1 MNYERI
7 LGSAVLMSGLATM
20 AIVQP
25 VRAQTSVTDVRISSS
40 GGGVDVELVTDSAD
54 RPQVFL
60 LPPQG
65 TSLIA
70 HVAGARLDVPGG
82 NVVRAN
88 PAPGIAAVEVTQLD
102 STTVQIAVRGT
113 SARPTGR
120 IRPSNTNAVLLS
132 YAGTAAPPQS
142 TPANPSGP
150 VSQVPSNPPA
160 NPGTGAPGVLVP
172 NPTITIDGQPAVLTP
187 AVAPPTMPRAIAP
200 PVGDIAVSDLPI
212 QPYTINLGSNQIIP
226 RLVLRDA
233 PVREVLSLLARASG
247 VNIAFS
253 DNASSTTSSTTPGS
267 TGSATA
273 TTGADARISL
283 DIENES
289 AQDVFNYVL
298 RISGLQ
304 ANRNGRTVF
313 VGRNLPNSAR
323 DVSMRSVRLN
333 QVRANDAA
341 AYLVTLGAE
350 SASYSTERTTE
361 VVQVGGNQQQQG
373 SGTGQ
378 VSSAPLTQTRTTER
392 TVINQLRYDP
402 KDAPPILR
410 GLQVAVDNRTNAITL
425 VGQRDLVALASE
437 QLSRIDSRLRQVVV
451 NVRVVDINLRA
462 TDRLSSSFSFSIGG
476 SQIVNTAGVGV
487 INWDRSGLPSVT
499 TFNGTG
505 LTSAQVPTEIVQTNQ
520 FDELGNPSGLTELIR
535 NRPFDVARN
544 FLAQLQATVENGN
557 AKILT
562 DPTLVVQ
569 EGQVANV
576 ELTEEVVGTVESEV
590 EDSDNGS
597 IVTYTIEKEK
607 AGLIL
612 GIQVERIDDNGF
624 ITLSVSPS
632 LRAPIGRFPEGGFD
646 QEIPAFATLLSER
659 KLSSGSIRIRDGQTL
674 VLAGIIQDTD
684 RSTVSKIPIL
694 GDLPIIG
701 SLFRRTNRENE
712 RKELVVLLTPQLL
725 DDSNASSIG
734 YSYTPSRDAQEVIQR
749 SNLR

>member
-1 MNYERI
+1 
-7 LGSAVLMSGLATM
+7 MSGLATM

-40 GGGVDVELVTDSAD
+40 GGGVDVELVTDSAE

-120 IRPSNTNAVLLS
+120 IRPSNSNAVLLS

-142 TPANPSGP
+142 TPANPSRP
-150 VSQVPSNPPA
+150 ISQVPNNPPA
-160 NPGTGAPGVLVP
+160 NPGAGAPNVMIP

-253 DNASSTTSSTTPGS
+253 DNASSSATPGS
-267 TGSATA
+267 APGAA
-273 TTGADARISL
+273 APAAGADARISL

-304 ANRNGRTVF
+304 ASRNGRTVF

-323 DVSMRSVRLN
+323 DVSMRAVRLN
-333 QVRANDAA
+333 QVRASDAA
-341 AYLVTLGAE
+341 GYLVALGAE
-350 SASYSTERTTE
+350 SVSYSTERTTE
-361 VVQVGGNQQQQG
+361 VVQVGGNQQQG
-373 SGTGQ
+373 SGNAQ
-378 VSSAPLTQTRTTER
+378 VQAAPLTQTRTSER
-392 TVINQLRYDP
+392 TVINSLRSDP
-402 KDAPPILR
+402 KDSVPILR
-410 GLQVAVDNRTNAITL
+410 GLQVAVDTRTNAITL

-451 NVRVVDINLRA
+451 NVRVVDINLLQN
-462 TDRLSSSFSFSIGG
+462 DRLGTSFSFGVGG
-476 SQIVNTAGVGV
+476 ARIVNTGGIGV
-487 INWDRSGLPSVT
+487 INWSDRGAPFSTPTTLNPADVGL
-499 TFNGTG
+499 
-505 LTSAQVPTEIVQTNQ
+505 
-520 FDELGNPSGLTELIR
+520 
-535 NRPFDVARN
+535 RPFSITPNEINGQNPNGFNIAND
-544 FLAQLQATVENGN
+544 FLAQLQASIVNRN

-576 ELTEEVVGTVESEV
+576 ELTEEVVGTVEQEV
-590 EDSDNGS
+590 ETTDVGTTTSRTLTKD
-597 IVTYTIEKEK
+597 K

-624 ITLSVSPS
+624 VTLSVSPS
-632 LRAPIGRFPEGGFD
+632 LKVPVDTFGSLGEGL
-646 QEIPAFATLLSER
+646 FATLLAER
-659 KLSSGSIRIRDGQTL
+659 KLSSGTIRIRDGQTL

-684 RSTVSKIPIL
+684 RSEVRKIPIL
-694 GDLPIIG
+694 GDLPLLG
-701 SLFRRTNRENE
+701 SLFRRTDRRNE

-749 SNLR
+749 TNLR

>member
-1 MNYERI
+1 VNYERI
-7 LGSAVLMSGLATM
+7 LGSAALISGLATM

-25 VRAQTSVTDVRISSS
+25 VRAQTSVTDVRINSS
-40 GGGVDVELVTDSAD
+40 GGGVDVELVTDSPD

-70 HVAGARLDVPGG
+70 HVAGARLVVPGG

-120 IRPSNTNAVLLS
+120 IRPSNTNTVLLS

-150 VSQVPSNPPA
+150 VSQMPSNPPV
-160 NPGTGAPGVLVP
+160 NPGSGAPNVLVP
-172 NPTITIDGQPAVLTP
+172 NPTITIDGRPAVLTP

-212 QPYTINLGSNQIIP
+212 QPYTVNLGSNQIIP

-253 DNASSTTSSTTPGS
+253 DNASSTTPGS
-267 TGSATA
+267 TASGTA

-304 ANRNGRTVF
+304 ASRNGRTVF

-350 SASYSTERTTE
+350 SASYSTERLTE

-373 SGTGQ
+373 SGTSQ
-378 VSSAPLTQTRTTER
+378 VQAAPLTQTRTSER

-437 QLSRIDSRLRQVVV
+437 QLSRIDSRVRQVVV
-451 NVRVVDINLRA
+451 NVRVVDINLLQN
-462 TDRLSSSFSFSIGG
+462 DRLGTSFSFGIGGARIVNTGGIGVINWSDRGAPFSTPTSLNPADVGLRPFSFSIPP
-476 SQIVNTAGVGV
+476 SE
-487 INWDRSGLPSVT
+487 INGQNPND
-499 TFNGTG
+499 FNI
-505 LTSAQVPTEIVQTNQ
+505 AN
-520 FDELGNPSGLTELIR
+520 D
-535 NRPFDVARN
+535 
-544 FLAQLQATVENGN
+544 FLAQLQASIVNRN

-569 EGQVANV
+569 EGQVAQV
-576 ELTEEVVGTVESEV
+576 ELTEEVVGRVDQEV
-590 EDSDNGS
+590 ETTDVGTTTSRNLTKD
-597 IVTYTIEKEK
+597 K

-612 GIQVERIDDNGF
+612 GIQVDRIDDNGF
-624 ITLSVSPS
+624 VTLSVSPS
-632 LRAPIGRFPEGGFD
+632 LKVPVDTFGSLGEGL
-646 QEIPAFATLLSER
+646 FATLLAER
-659 KLSSGSIRIRDGQTL
+659 KLSSGTIRIRDGQTL

-684 RSTVSKIPIL
+684 RSDVRKIPIL
-694 GDLPIIG
+694 GDLPLLG
-701 SLFRRTNRENE
+701 SLFRRTDRRNE
-712 RKELVVLLTPQLL
+712 RKELVVLLTPQLI

-749 SNLR
+749 TNLR